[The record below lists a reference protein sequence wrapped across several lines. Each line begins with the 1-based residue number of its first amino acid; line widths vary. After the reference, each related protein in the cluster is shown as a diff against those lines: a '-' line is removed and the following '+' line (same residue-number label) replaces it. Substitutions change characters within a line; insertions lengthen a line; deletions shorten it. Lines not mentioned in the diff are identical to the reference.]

1 MENGRIEFGDENYN
15 KGSIFTEDEL
25 LFQNNKNSI
34 NSIYEEN
41 PLQIQFFCK
50 KNINILQNLIKENIY
65 IQSNKKHIISDQDE
79 TNLKIIMKSI
89 YLQFGKN
96 LKNNL
101 KKQIIDLNK
110 LVLDYCVPN
119 ILSNIEMYLQYKKDI
134 TKLPVPI
141 NYPKYISDSG
151 TRTNNNLIH

>member
-1 MENGRIEFGDENYN
+1 MNNGRIGFNNENFN
-15 KGSIFTEDEL
+15 KGSLFTEDEMM
-25 LFQNNKNSI
+25 FQNNKKSI

-41 PLQIQFFCK
+41 PLQIHFFCK
-50 KNINILQNLIKENIY
+50 KNIDTLQNLIKGNVY
-65 IQSNKKHIISDQDE
+65 IQSNKRHIIANQDE

-96 LKNNL
+96 LKDDV
-101 KKQIIDLNK
+101 KHQIMDLNK